1 MIASYIRRIL
11 KLRPLMGDM
20 VVSAT
25 GCFALTRG
33 FRLVAS
39 RQERPGARS
48 FLRADGRSTIPL
60 TGFGAA
66 IFLLAFVASEAAATI
81 LAFHR

>member
-1 MIASYIRRIL
+1 MVSYVRRL
-11 KLRPLMGDM
+11 LRLGPLIGDM
-20 VVSAT
+20 VVSAA

-39 RQERPGARS
+39 GQAGPAAGSSVRV
-48 FLRADGRSTIPL
+48 DGRSTNQL